1 MGRRCSW
8 RISSG
13 EKCSRSCKDDRR
25 LKYCWQH
32 SWLRRL
38 ERQEHKR
45 HKARLEKAKRERAQ
59 RDKARRYKARR
70 AKSQGALAPL
80 LLLTGPSEPHISG
93 IVPMRPQLQ
102 TPSSNSPRPLFR
114 NQHETP
120 GGNSL
125 RPPPQ
130 PAISGGNRSPDGN
143 GSIPLQN
150 PVLPNSAEPS
160 KDIRGWMDAASE
172 LRISPDVAKRLW
184 RYREGL
190 ISLDHNITMEAKDAE
205 TFCQLRIRKYQIQ
218 VKAAMVAQ
226 QEEHRKEVEK
236 LSLAYA
242 QRAQEVEHLR
252 AVLVQCQGDSYK
264 VMRDK
269 TMLANEV
276 TKLQQQ
282 LDQLK
287 QMHAVNIAN
296 GGTSTANALRLEI
309 ENVKAQ
315 LRDCM
320 KSLRDVSPRI
330 NTAGNGANPLGGPPT
345 PPPPPLGTRP
355 PPPPPPPPSGKR
367 PPPPPPPPS
376 GKRPPPPPPPPGTR
390 PPPPPPPPGTRPPP
404 PPPPPGALPKQATT
418 AINAEK
424 RGGTS
429 SKAPSGASHGNA
441 LARAIAERARKAAQR
456 EASGLTVE
464 NELSKQRDVPSSTT
478 VSHGDALAQ
487 AVAARARKTK
497 SAAQSST
504 VEEQLK
510 QMKEQREADNLAK
523 LSCNPLQ
530 KMLQERMARQRAAM
544 KNENN
549 N

>member
-1 MGRRCSW
+1 
-8 RISSG
+8 
-13 EKCSRSCKDDRR
+13 
-25 LKYCWQH
+25 
-32 SWLRRL
+32 
-38 ERQEHKR
+38 
-45 HKARLEKAKRERAQ
+45 
-59 RDKARRYKARR
+59 
-70 AKSQGALAPL
+70 
-80 LLLTGPSEPHISG
+80 
-93 IVPMRPQLQ
+93 
-102 TPSSNSPRPLFR
+102 
-114 NQHETP
+114 
-120 GGNSL
+120 
-125 RPPPQ
+125 
-130 PAISGGNRSPDGN
+130 
-143 GSIPLQN
+143 
-150 PVLPNSAEPS
+150 
-160 KDIRGWMDAASE
+160 MDAASE

-190 ISLDHNITMEAKDAE
+190 ISLDRNITMEAKVAE
-205 TFCQLRIRKYQIQ
+205 TFCQLRIREYQIQ
-218 VKAAMVAQ
+218 VKAEMVAH

-242 QRAQEVEHLR
+242 QKAQEVEHLR
-252 AVLVQCQGDSYK
+252 AVLVQCQGDSHK
-264 VMRDK
+264 VMTDK

-276 TKLQQQ
+276 AKLQQQ

-296 GGTSTANALRLEI
+296 GDNTSTVNALRREI

-330 NTAGNGANPLGGPPT
+330 YTASNGADPSGLLRG
-345 PPPPPLGTRP
+345 PPPPPPPGTRLP
-355 PPPPPPPPSGKR
+355 PPPPPPP
-367 PPPPPPPPS
+367 

-390 PPPPPPPPGTRPPP
+390 TPPPPPPPGKRPPPPPPPPSGMRPPP

-418 AINAEK
+418 AINDEK

-429 SKAPSGASHGNA
+429 NKAPSGASHGNA

-464 NELSKQRDVPSSTT
+464 NELRKQRDVPSSTT

-487 AVAARARKTK
+487 AVAARARKTM
-497 SAAQSST
+497 SAAPSSI

-523 LSCNPLQ
+523 LSSNPLQ

-549 N
+549 NWKNS